1 MITKSKK
8 LFLDKK
14 HFNQIYNF
22 IVSLS
27 DKTLRGFLLQKIRSP
42 PFRKFNNKIYR
53 NGEMRAK
60 NDYSKN
66 YFWKIRNSKTQQYK
80 FYLRPHGKLVEVDE
94 DVFKV
99 CYNSY
104 KKIIRDNVKDNQA
117 RLISL
122 DANIRNDV
130 TYLDVVSDDKSMN
143 IENQYK
149 VSMVLNEIDKLSPDD
164 KELITNLLVQ
174 EKTERE
180 LAKQLHVSQS
190 TIHKRK
196 NNILKKLRKKLND

>member
-1 MITKSKK
+1 M
-8 LFLDKK
+8 
-14 HFNQIYNF
+14 
-22 IVSLS
+22 
-27 DKTLRGFLLQKIRSP
+27 
-42 PFRKFNNKIYR
+42 
-53 NGEMRAK
+53 K

-66 YFWKIRNSKTQQYK
+66 YFWKIKNPKTQKYK
-80 FYLRPHGKLVEVDE
+80 FYLRPNGKLVEVNE

-104 KKIIRDNVKDNQA
+104 KKIIRDNIKDNQA

-122 DANIRNDV
+122 DADIHNDV
-130 TYLDVVSDDKSMN
+130 TYLDIVSDNNSMD

-149 VSMVLNEIDKLSPDD
+149 VSMILDEINKLSSND
-164 KELITNLLVQ
+164 KELITNLLIQ

-180 LAKQLHVSQS
+180 LAKQLHISQNA
-190 TIHKRK
+190 IHKRK

>member
-1 MITKSKK
+1 M
-8 LFLDKK
+8 
-14 HFNQIYNF
+14 
-22 IVSLS
+22 
-27 DKTLRGFLLQKIRSP
+27 
-42 PFRKFNNKIYR
+42 
-53 NGEMRAK
+53 K

-66 YFWKIRNSKTQQYK
+66 YFWRIKNPKTQKYK
-80 FYLRPHGKLVEVDE
+80 FYLRPNGKLVEVNE

-104 KKIIRDNVKDNQA
+104 KKLMRDNIKDNQA

-122 DANIRNDV
+122 DANIHNDV
-130 TYLDVVSDDKSMN
+130 TYLDIVSDNNSMN

-149 VSMVLNEIDKLSPDD
+149 VSMILDEINKLSSDD
-164 KELITNLLVQ
+164 KELITNLLIQ

-180 LAKQLHVSQS
+180 LAKQLHVSQNA
-190 TIHKRK
+190 IHKRK

>member
-1 MITKSKK
+1 M
-8 LFLDKK
+8 
-14 HFNQIYNF
+14 
-22 IVSLS
+22 
-27 DKTLRGFLLQKIRSP
+27 
-42 PFRKFNNKIYR
+42 
-53 NGEMRAK
+53 K

-66 YFWKIRNSKTQQYK
+66 YFWKIKNPKTQKYK
-80 FYLRPHGKLVEVDE
+80 FYLRPNGKLVEVNE

-104 KKIIRDNVKDNQA
+104 KKIIRDNIKDNQA

-122 DANIRNDV
+122 DADIHNDV
-130 TYLDVVSDDKSMN
+130 TYLDIVSDNNSMD

-149 VSMVLNEIDKLSPDD
+149 VSMILDEINKLSSND
-164 KELITNLLVQ
+164 KELITNLLIQ

-180 LAKQLHVSQS
+180 LAKQLHVSQNA
-190 TIHKRK
+190 IHKRK

>member
-1 MITKSKK
+1 M
-8 LFLDKK
+8 
-14 HFNQIYNF
+14 
-22 IVSLS
+22 
-27 DKTLRGFLLQKIRSP
+27 
-42 PFRKFNNKIYR
+42 
-53 NGEMRAK
+53 EMK

-66 YFWKIRNSKTQQYK
+66 YFWKIKNPKTQKYK
-80 FYLRPHGKLVEVDE
+80 FYLRPNGKLVEVNE

-104 KKIIRDNVKDNQA
+104 KKLMRDNIKDNQA

-122 DANIRNDV
+122 DADIHNDV
-130 TYLDVVSDDKSMN
+130 TYLDIVSDNNSMD

-149 VSMVLNEIDKLSPDD
+149 VSMILDEINKLSSDD
-164 KELITNLLVQ
+164 KELITNLLIQ

-180 LAKQLHVSQS
+180 LAKQLHVSQNA
-190 TIHKRK
+190 IHKRK

>member
-1 MITKSKK
+1 M
-8 LFLDKK
+8 
-14 HFNQIYNF
+14 
-22 IVSLS
+22 
-27 DKTLRGFLLQKIRSP
+27 
-42 PFRKFNNKIYR
+42 
-53 NGEMRAK
+53 K

-66 YFWKIRNSKTQQYK
+66 YFWKIKNPKTQKYK
-80 FYLRPHGKLVEVDE
+80 FYLRPNGKLVEVNE

-104 KKIIRDNVKDNQA
+104 KKLMRDNIKDNQA

-122 DANIRNDV
+122 DADIHNDV
-130 TYLDVVSDDKSMN
+130 TYLDIVSDNNSMD

-149 VSMVLNEIDKLSPDD
+149 VSMILDEINKLSSDD
-164 KELITNLLVQ
+164 KELITNLLIQ

-180 LAKQLHVSQS
+180 LAKQLHVSQNA
-190 TIHKRK
+190 IHKRK

>member
-1 MITKSKK
+1 M
-8 LFLDKK
+8 
-14 HFNQIYNF
+14 
-22 IVSLS
+22 
-27 DKTLRGFLLQKIRSP
+27 
-42 PFRKFNNKIYR
+42 
-53 NGEMRAK
+53 K

-66 YFWKIRNSKTQQYK
+66 YFWKIKNPKTQKYK
-80 FYLRPHGKLVEVDE
+80 FYLRPNGKHVEVNE

-104 KKIIRDNVKDNQA
+104 KKIIRDNIKDNQA

-122 DANIRNDV
+122 DADIHNDV
-130 TYLDVVSDDKSMN
+130 TYLDIVSDNNSMD

-149 VSMVLNEIDKLSPDD
+149 VSMILDEINKLSSND
-164 KELITNLLVQ
+164 KELITNLLIQ

-180 LAKQLHVSQS
+180 LAKQLHISQNA
-190 TIHKRK
+190 IHKRK

>member
-1 MITKSKK
+1 M
-8 LFLDKK
+8 
-14 HFNQIYNF
+14 
-22 IVSLS
+22 
-27 DKTLRGFLLQKIRSP
+27 
-42 PFRKFNNKIYR
+42 
-53 NGEMRAK
+53 K

-66 YFWKIRNSKTQQYK
+66 YFWKIKNPKTQKYK
-80 FYLRPHGKLVEVDE
+80 FYLKPNGKLVEVNE

-104 KKIIRDNVKDNQA
+104 KKLMRDNIKDNQA

-122 DANIRNDV
+122 DANIHNDV
-130 TYLDVVSDDKSMN
+130 TYLDIVSDNNSMN

-149 VSMVLNEIDKLSPDD
+149 VSMILDEINKLSSDD
-164 KELITNLLVQ
+164 KELITNLLIQ

-180 LAKQLHVSQS
+180 LAKQLHVSQNA
-190 TIHKRK
+190 IHKRK

>member
-1 MITKSKK
+1 MIWQPCGDRPAWLRDIFSISRIGKITSVKTKEI
-8 LFLDKK
+8 
-14 HFNQIYNF
+14 NR
-22 IVSLS
+22 
-27 DKTLRGFLLQKIRSP
+27 KT
-42 PFRKFNNKIYR
+42 
-53 NGEMRAK
+53 GEMRVK

>member
-1 MITKSKK
+1 M
-8 LFLDKK
+8 
-14 HFNQIYNF
+14 
-22 IVSLS
+22 
-27 DKTLRGFLLQKIRSP
+27 
-42 PFRKFNNKIYR
+42 
-53 NGEMRAK
+53 K

-66 YFWKIRNSKTQQYK
+66 YFWKIKNPKTQKYK
-80 FYLRPHGKLVEVDE
+80 FYLRPNGKLVEVNE

-104 KKIIRDNVKDNQA
+104 KKLMRDNIRDNQVK
-117 RLISL
+117 LMSL
-122 DANIRNDV
+122 DSQVVDDI
-130 TYLDVVSDDKSMN
+130 TYLDVIADNKNMN
-143 IENQYK
+143 IENK
-149 VSMVLNEIDKLSPDD
+149 HKLSMILDEINRLNIND
-164 KELITNLLVQ
+164 KELITNLLIQ